1 MKKIWM
7 ALLLVVLALG
17 LAACGET
24 EEPVA
29 DPNEQA
35 TEAEEPTGTQTIN
48 GVPLDQY
55 LAETY
60 PLESKKVI
68 IFANIDGDLFYKPVV
83 TVTDPIDIQALIDS
97 VDFASWEGLAD
108 PADGYAGINYYYV
121 HFNDDCIIGMYD
133 DIAYGDI
140 GRASLENASYV
151 TDDMITDREGCFNM
165 PEGFLTTVQAMV
177 EKYGSP
183 SA

>member
-24 EEPVA
+24 EKTVA

-35 TEAEEPTGTQTIN
+35 TETEEPTGAQTIN
-48 GVPLDQY
+48 DAPLDQY

-60 PLESKKVI
+60 PLESEKVQ
-68 IFANIDGDLFYKPVV
+68 IFAEDPEGAYKLVA
-83 TVTDPIDIQALIDS
+83 TVTDPTDIQTLADS
-97 VDFASWEGLAD
+97 VDFASWEMV
-108 PADGYAGINYYYV
+108 PSEQGYEGINYYYV

-140 GRASLENASYV
+140 SKVSSEDISYL
-151 TDDMITDREGCFNM
+151 TMDMIADTEGCFNM